1 MVALQVTLPSG
12 FTICGSG
19 MSKHVLPSGTPA
31 QLLDIVNLSDDL
43 PIQKKTVMFH
53 SYVKSISIYNEY
65 IYIYTIVFH
74 YITIFVGTFLEVY

>member
-43 PIQKKTVMFH
+43 PIKKPVMFY
-53 SYVKSISIYNEY
+53 SYVKSKSIYNKY
-65 IYIYTIVFH
+65 IYIYIHPLVN
-74 YITIFVGTFLEVY
+74 